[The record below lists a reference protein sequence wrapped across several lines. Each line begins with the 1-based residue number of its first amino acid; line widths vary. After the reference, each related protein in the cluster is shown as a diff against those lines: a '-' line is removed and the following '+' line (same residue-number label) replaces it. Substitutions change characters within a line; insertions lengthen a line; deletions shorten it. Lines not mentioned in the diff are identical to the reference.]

1 MLIVL
6 SMFKR
11 FQVVGAPS
19 DAVVHADGSALCAY
33 QYFENLRNFL
43 VAVEDLG
50 LPTFELSDLEK
61 VIFFHAD
68 L

>member
-1 MLIVL
+1 MEARTDTV
-6 SMFKR
+6 M
-11 FQVVGAPS
+11 P
-19 DAVVHADGSALCAY
+19 ADGSALCAY

-43 VAVEDLG
+43 VSVQDIG

-61 VIFFHAD
+61 VFFLHFLLRAHAISSFS